1 MKKSMVAETPFA
13 GMAKELTCLSH
24 LPLSALMSHL
34 PTSTK
39 KVVDV
44 SLGCGNQT
52 STELF
57 PVDTFPGLG
66 LQFHWAVGW
75 SQGRRQLP
83 SCSGMV
89 G

>member
-1 MKKSMVAETPFA
+1 MKKSMVAETPDA

-34 PTSTK
+34 PTSMK

-44 SLGCGNQT
+44 SLGCRQQT
-52 STELF
+52 STELL
-57 PVDTFPGLG
+57 VL
-66 LQFHWAVGW
+66 VGW
-75 SQGRRQLP
+75 SQGCRQLP